1 MIVNPDEFKS
11 VILTKNIR
19 GFSISA
25 DIVSM
30 EKSVNI
36 LGVHQDNCFNL
47 KLHVNTIGK
56 SA

>member
-11 VILTKNIR
+11 VIFTKDIH

-25 DIVSM
+25 DIVSI

-36 LGVHQDNCFNL
+36 LGVHQDNYLNL
-47 KLHVNTIGK
+47 KLHVNTICK